1 MLSKI
6 EVAYLGILRVVLLIA
21 ATAALLVTIVATAA
35 ALPAIGRAV
44 GITGHQD
51 PRGASLREFIDSK
64 NLTEV
69 QANDSTESGSSAS
82 SQAEPLPRDL
92 ATASRNVARYAA
104 KNGDPQITQAQW
116 DEAFRGELDSI
127 PDNIRST
134 YAADVLRLSEQLER
148 SKGRPLSNQ
157 HLAELIDFHH
167 AKFLASAQ
175 EERTAEAASAAASM
189 FSIMLAG
196 GAFVIFILILFN
208 FIFVK
213 IERNLRPAHAGREI
227 DA

>member
-1 MLSKI
+1 MLSRI

-21 ATAALLVTIVATAA
+21 ASAALVVTIVATAA

-44 GITGHQD
+44 GVAGHQE
-51 PRGASLREFIDSK
+51 PRGATLREFIDSK
-64 NLTEV
+64 RLTEV
-69 QANDSTESGSSAS
+69 QPSGSTDSGTAS
-82 SQAEPLPRDL
+82 TQAEPLPPDL
-92 ATASRNVARYAA
+92 ATASQNFARYAA
-104 KNGDPQITQAQW
+104 KNGDAQITQDQW

-127 PDNIRST
+127 PDNLRSAYT
-134 YAADVLRLSEQLER
+134 ADLLQLSEQLQR

-167 AKFLASAQ
+167 GKFLTSV
-175 EERTAEAASAAASM
+175 EEEKTAEAASAAASM
-189 FSIMLAG
+189 FSLLVAG

-213 IERNLRPAHAGREI
+213 IERNLRPPRGARETQ
-227 DA
+227 A

>member
-21 ATAALLVTIVATAA
+21 ATAALVVTVIATAA

-44 GITGHQD
+44 GVSGHQEA
-51 PRGASLREFIDSK
+51 RGSSLREFIDSK
-64 NLTEV
+64 HLTDV
-69 QANDSTESGSSAS
+69 QAGDSTDASTATS
-82 SQAEPLPRDL
+82 SQSETLPPDL
-92 ATASRNVARYAA
+92 VMTSQNFARYAA
-104 KNGDPQITQAQW
+104 KNGDAQITQAQW
-116 DEAFRGELDSI
+116 DEAFRGELQTI
-127 PDNIRST
+127 PDELRSA
-134 YAADVLRLSEQLER
+134 YAADLLRLSKELER
-148 SKGRPLSNQ
+148 SKGQPLSNQ

-167 AKFLASAQ
+167 EKFLASA
-175 EERTAEAASAAASM
+175 EEAKTAQAASAAASM
-189 FSIMLAG
+189 FSLMVAG

-213 IERNLRPAHAGREI
+213 IERNLRPAHGSPEI